1 MALYDRPPH
10 YAISH
15 ILFGFAA
22 VWFPIIGILA
32 VAYQL
37 LQYVFNV
44 RTFPVEWRIEK
55 GNSVAHTGLK
65 LAEMALGYTFGSII
79 KRINH
84 MP

>member
-1 MALYDRPPH
+1 MTLYERPPH
-10 YAISH
+10 YALSH

-32 VAYQL
+32 VVYQL
-37 LQYVFNV
+37 AQFAFNV

-65 LAEMALGYTFGSII
+65 LAEMTLGYALGFLLRKYYV
-79 KRINH
+79 
-84 MP
+84 